1 MPLDPQVIEIYKN
14 KPAPPSEYVLEEMR
28 KNADAVFN
36 DKTEV
41 IGIYKYEDRT
51 ILGYLPIR
59 IFYPGD
65 SGPYPVLIYFH
76 GGGFIMHNIASHD
89 SLCRKLAVEFNRIVV
104 SVDYRLAPEFKYPA
118 CMEDGNAAYKWVYE
132 NAPSF
137 GGIPEKII
145 LSGDSAGAT
154 ISASV
159 CLSSINNKRPVP
171 EGLVLF
177 YGMYGSV
184 DDDDSQSFKKFGN
197 GDYVLPRKMSDWCM
211 GLYIP
216 EDADRSD
223 PYLYPGKAD
232 SLKGFP
238 KTIVVTAE
246 YDPLR
251 DDGIAFYNSLKN
263 CGCDASLI
271 KAEGMMHGFM
281 LYWHRLDRAKELI
294 SKIGEMIK

>member
-14 KPAPPSEYVLEEMR
+14 KPAPPQEYILEEMR

-36 DKTEV
+36 DKIEI
-41 IGIYKYEDRT
+41 IGIHKYEDRT

-65 SGPYPVLIYFH
+65 CGPYPVLIYFH
-76 GGGFIMHNIASHD
+76 GGGFVMHNIASHD
-89 SLCRKLAVEFNRIVV
+89 SLCRKLAIEFNRIVV

-118 CMEDGNAAYKWVYE
+118 CMEDGNAAFKWVYE
-132 NAPSF
+132 NAESF

-159 CLSSINNKRPVP
+159 CVSSINNHLPLP

-177 YGMYGSV
+177 YGMYGAV
-184 DDDDSQSFKKFGN
+184 DDNSDSMIMFGN
-197 GDYVLPRKMSDWCM
+197 GDYVLPKKMSDWCM

-216 EDADRSD
+216 DGTDTSD
-223 PYLYPGKAD
+223 PYLYPGK
-232 SLKGFP
+232 SNNLSCFP
-238 KTIVVTAE
+238 KTVIITAE

-251 DDGIAFYNSLKN
+251 DDGETFYKQLKEN
-263 CGCDASLI
+263 GCDATLI
-271 KAEGMMHGFM
+271 RANGMMHGFM
-281 LYWHRLDRAKELI
+281 LYWHRLNKAKEII
-294 SKIGEMIK
+294 SNIKDII